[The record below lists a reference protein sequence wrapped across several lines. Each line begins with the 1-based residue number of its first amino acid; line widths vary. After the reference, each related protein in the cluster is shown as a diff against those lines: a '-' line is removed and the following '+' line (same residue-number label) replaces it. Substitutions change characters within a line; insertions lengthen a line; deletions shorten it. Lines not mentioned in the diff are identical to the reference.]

1 MTHLTEFSVLM
12 SVYSKENPLHL
23 DASIASIWNSQQLR
37 PSHIVLVKDGQLT
50 AELDLIIVKWK
61 SSLLDRLTV
70 IELKYNVGLASA
82 LNEGL
87 MHCEHDLVARM
98 DSDDIALPNRFYE
111 QVQFMK
117 ENPSVSVCS
126 SQILEYDISMSNE
139 LGKRVVPLTNG
150 DIKLFCK
157 TRNPISHPAAI
168 FRKQSVLD
176 VGGYPVFKNSQ
187 DWALWSKL
195 IVGGYEF
202 ANLPSYLLKMRTDKA
217 LLNRRGLKYF
227 LNEFKIFSFQRKL
240 GLYGWRIFILNTVTK
255 FILRASPNV
264 VKTFLYKKFR

>member
-1 MTHLTEFSVLM
+1 MNNFSVLI
-12 SVYSKENPLHL
+12 SVYKKENALRL
-23 DASIASIWNSQQLR
+23 KEAFRSIWFTQKLKPNQIILVQDGPLTTELYNEINFWKQL
-37 PSHIVLVKDGQLT
+37 L
-50 AELDLIIVKWK
+50 LDKLIIV
-61 SSLLDRLTV
+61 
-70 IELKYNVGLASA
+70 NFNMNQGLASA

-87 MHCEHDLVARM
+87 KHCEYDLVARM

-111 QVQFMK
+111 QVQFMD

-126 SQILEYDISMSNE
+126 SQIYEYDISMSKE
-139 LGKRVVPLTNG
+139 LGKRVVPLSND

-168 FRKQSVLD
+168 FRKQSVLN

-202 ANLPSYLLKMRTDKA
+202 ANLPSYLLKMRTDEA

-240 GLYGWRIFILNTVTK
+240 GLYGWRIFILNTITK